1 MKFIL
6 IPLAWLMTPVAFVV
20 VAFDIAKA
28 FVEEKA
34 EAKLKERN
42 NG

>member
-6 IPLAWLMTPVAFVV
+6 IPLAWLMTPIAFIV
-20 VAFDIAKA
+20 VAFDVAKV

-34 EAKLKERN
+34 LAKLKEKN
-42 NG
+42 T

>member
-6 IPLAWLMTPVAFVV
+6 IPLAWLMTPIALVV

-28 FVEEKA
+28 FVEA
-34 EAKLKERN
+34 EAESILKEKN
-42 NG
+42 T